1 MLIHLVYK
9 DVINVKVQIIN
20 DNEISRLFNR

>member
-20 DNEISRLFNR
+20 DNEISRLLYR